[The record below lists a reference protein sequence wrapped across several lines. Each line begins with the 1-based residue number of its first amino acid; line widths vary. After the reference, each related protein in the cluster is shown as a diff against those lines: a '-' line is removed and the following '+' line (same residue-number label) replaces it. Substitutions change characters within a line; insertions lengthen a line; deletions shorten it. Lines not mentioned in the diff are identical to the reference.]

1 MEGNFG
7 CYISLCWFA
16 I

>member
-7 CYISLCWFA
+7 YYISLCWFA